1 MTDFEISLIDAGAA
15 DYNPLEQQEDNNPI
29 SVDEKPR
36 EVFSIDADFNVE
48 AVEPELE
55 EPAKDDEDE
64 PTPDP
69 KKAKAEKAAAAPKEV
84 KTDPIEDKEFYTTLA
99 ETLKD
104 WQVLE
109 DFSEEEF
116 DGTLESLKGLMDKNK
131 EAYHKKRLDELAAN
145 LTPAER
151 QKLNLASEGLRTNE
165 LDDAIEELEQ
175 LKSIEAVEIETNPE
189 LAKNIYRERL
199 LRSGFSKEKAERY
212 VKMAEEANTLTEEA
226 FDSKEFLE
234 SEVIKVIDSK
244 KSEVVA
250 AKQKEADRRIER
262 EALLKKAVFEREEFI
277 PGLKL
282 NKTIKE
288 KIYDSI
294 NKPIGTGPNG
304 QPLNKVG
311 MLSHSNPAE
320 FQALLHYYTTIGLF
334 NQDDKGNF
342 TPDLTMLKNVAQTKV
357 VNDMQKEASLRR
369 KLFGQYSGGPDA
381 ETEESLL
388 ERLRRDKNKQK

>member
-1 MTDFEISLIDAGAA
+1 MEDFEISLIDPGAS
-15 DYNPLEQQEDNNPI
+15 DFNPLEQAEDNNPI

-36 EVFSIDADFNVE
+36 EVFSIDKDFNVE

-55 EPAKDDEDE
+55 EPETKEGDE
-64 PTPDP
+64 PAAP
-69 KKAKAEKAAAAPKEV
+69 KKAKTVEPVKEV
-84 KTDPIEDKEFYTTLA
+84 KSNPEEDKEFYTTLA
-99 ETLKD
+99 ETLKNWD
-104 WQVLE
+104 VLE

-116 DGTLESLKGLMDKNK
+116 DGTLESLKILMDKNK
-131 EAYHKKRLDELAAN
+131 EAYHQKRLDELSAN

-151 QKLNLASEGLRTNE
+151 QKLNLSSEGIRTNE
-165 LDDAIEELEQ
+165 LDEAVEELEQ
-175 LKSIEAVEIETNPE
+175 LKSIEDIDIETNPD
-189 LAKNIYRERL
+189 LAKSIYRERL
-199 LRSGFSKEKAERY
+199 LRSGFSKEKANRY

-234 SEVIKVIDSK
+234 EQVTKVIDSK
-244 KSEVVA
+244 KAEA
-250 AKQKEADRRIER
+250 QENRKKEQDRRVER
-262 EALLKKAVFEREEFI
+262 ENLLKKAIFEREEFI
-277 PGLKL
+277 PGLKV
-282 NKTIKE
+282 NKALKD
-288 KIYDSI
+288 KIFESI

-334 NQDDKGNF
+334 NQDEKGNF
-342 TPDLTMLKNVAQTKV
+342 TPDLTTLKNVAQTRV
-357 VNDMQKEASLRR
+357 VNDMQKEAGLRR

-388 ERLRRDKNKQK
+388 ERLRRDKSKQK